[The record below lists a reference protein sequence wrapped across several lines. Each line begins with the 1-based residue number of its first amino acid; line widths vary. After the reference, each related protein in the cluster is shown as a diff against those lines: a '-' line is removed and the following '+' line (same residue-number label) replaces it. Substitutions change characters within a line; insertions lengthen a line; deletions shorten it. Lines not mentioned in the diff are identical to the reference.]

1 MIELRKLIRKMN
13 YMKIKVGLDI
23 GGSTTK
29 IVGMQD
35 GKIIASEIVKAADP
49 VTSAFG
55 AVGKLINDH
64 SLSVNDIEQINI
76 TGVGAGFTQAPI
88 FGIKTVVVEEF
99 MATGLGGL
107 FLSGL
112 EHAVV
117 VSMGTGTAYFEATKE
132 NVRHIIGSG
141 VGGGT
146 VVGLGLAVAGTS
158 DAIKLSDMATEGD
171 ILKCDLTIGDITK
184 NGVTGL
190 PMNVTASNFGK
201 AADDL
206 TKEDKMAGV
215 FNLVYQSIGTVA
227 VMASRQCGIK
237 DIVFTGQLTD
247 LKECQKY
254 LLPFE
259 ELYGVNMLIPDN
271 AVFATA
277 VGSCLAEGQEE
288 K

>member
-1 MIELRKLIRKMN
+1 
-13 YMKIKVGLDI
+13 MKIKVGLDI

-29 IVGMQD
+29 IVGMKD
-35 GKIIASEIVKAADP
+35 GSIIAREIVRAADP

-64 SLSVNDIEQINI
+64 SISVNDIDQINI
-76 TGVGAGFTQAPI
+76 TGVGSGYPQAPI
-88 FGIKTVVVEEF
+88 FGIKTVIVEEF
-99 MATGLGGL
+99 KATGLGGL
-107 FLSGL
+107 YLSGL
-112 EHAVV
+112 DHAVV
-117 VSMGTGTAYFEATKE
+117 VSMGTGTAYLEATK
-132 NVRHIIGSG
+132 NYVRHIIGSG

-146 VVGLGLAVAGTS
+146 LVGLGMALTGTS
-158 DAIKLSDMATEGD
+158 DAVKLSDMATSGD

-206 TKEDKMAGV
+206 SREDKMAGV
-215 FNLVYQSIGTVA
+215 FNLVYQAVGTVA
-227 VMASRQCGIK
+227 VMASRQCNLK

-247 LKECQKY
+247 LKECQQY

-259 ELYGVNMLIPDN
+259 DLYGVNMIIPDD

-277 VGSCLAEGQEE
+277 LGSCLAEGQAD

>member
-1 MIELRKLIRKMN
+1 
-13 YMKIKVGLDI
+13 MKIKVGLDI

-35 GKIIASEIVKAADP
+35 GKIIAREIVRAADP

-64 SLSVNDIEQINI
+64 SISVNDIEQINI
-76 TGVGAGFTQAPI
+76 TGVGSGYPQAPI

-99 MATGLGGL
+99 KATGLGGL
-107 FLSGL
+107 YLSGL
-112 EHAVV
+112 DHAVV
-117 VSMGTGTAYFEATKE
+117 VSMGTGTAYLEATK
-132 NVRHIIGSG
+132 NSVRHIIGSG

-146 VVGLGLAVAGTS
+146 LVGLGMAMTGTS
-158 DAIKLSDMATEGD
+158 DAVKLSDMATSGD

-206 TKEDKMAGV
+206 SREDKMAGV
-215 FNLVYQSIGTVA
+215 FNLVYQAVGTVA
-227 VMASRQCGIK
+227 VMASRQCNLK
-237 DIVFTGQLTD
+237 DVVFTGQLTD
-247 LKECQKY
+247 LKECQQY

-259 ELYGVNMLIPDN
+259 DLYGVNMIIPEDV
-271 AVFATA
+271 VFATA
-277 VGSCLAEGQEE
+277 LGSCLAEGQADQ
-288 K
+288 

>member
-1 MIELRKLIRKMN
+1 
-13 YMKIKVGLDI
+13 MKIKVGLDI

-35 GKIIASEIVKAADP
+35 GKIIAREIVRAADP

-64 SLSVNDIEQINI
+64 SISVNDIEQINI
-76 TGVGAGFTQAPI
+76 TGVGSGYPQAPI

-99 MATGLGGL
+99 KATGLGGL
-107 FLSGL
+107 YLSGL

-117 VSMGTGTAYFEATKE
+117 VSMGTGTAYLEANKN

-146 VVGLGLAVAGTS
+146 LVGLGMALTGTS
-158 DAIKLSDMATEGD
+158 DAVKLSDMATSGD

-206 TKEDKMAGV
+206 SREDKMAGV
-215 FNLVYQSIGTVA
+215 FNLVYQAVGTVA
-227 VMASRQCGIK
+227 VMASRQCNLK

-247 LKECQKY
+247 LKECQQY

-259 ELYGVNMLIPDN
+259 DLYGVNMIIPED

-277 VGSCLAEGQEE
+277 LGSCLAEGQAD

>member
-1 MIELRKLIRKMN
+1 MEDNAMR
-13 YMKIKVGLDI
+13 IKVGLDI

-35 GKIIASEIVKAADP
+35 GKLIAGEIVKAADP

-64 SLSVNDIEQINI
+64 SISVNDIEQINI
-76 TGVGAGFTQAPI
+76 TGVGSGFTQAPI
-88 FGIKTVVVEEF
+88 LGIKTIIVEEF
-99 MATGLGGL
+99 KATGLGGL
-107 FLSGL
+107 YLSGL
-112 EHAVV
+112 DHAVV
-117 VSMGTGTAYFEATKE
+117 VSMGTGTAYLEATKDR
-132 NVRHIIGSG
+132 VKHIIGSG

-146 VVGLGLAVAGTS
+146 LVGLGLALTGTA
-158 DAIKLSDMATEGD
+158 DALKLSDMATSGD
-171 ILKCDLTIGDITK
+171 VLKCDLTIGDITK

-206 TKEDKMAGV
+206 SREDKLAGV
-215 FNLVYQSIGTVA
+215 FNLVYQAVGTVA
-227 VMASRQCGIK
+227 VMASRQCSLK

-247 LKECQKY
+247 LKECKQY

-259 ELYGVNMLIPDN
+259 DLYGVNMIVPEN
-271 AVFATA
+271 AVYATA
-277 VGSCLAEGQEE
+277 LGSCLAEGQEG

>member
-1 MIELRKLIRKMN
+1 
-13 YMKIKVGLDI
+13 MKIKVGLDI

-29 IVGMQD
+29 IVGMKD
-35 GKIIASEIVKAADP
+35 GKIIAREIVRAADP

-64 SLSVNDIEQINI
+64 SISVNDIEQINI
-76 TGVGAGFTQAPI
+76 TGVGSGYPQAPI

-99 MATGLGGL
+99 KATGLGGL
-107 FLSGL
+107 YLSGL

-117 VSMGTGTAYFEATKE
+117 VSMGTGTAYLEATKN

-146 VVGLGLAVAGTS
+146 LVGLGMALTGTS
-158 DAIKLSDMATEGD
+158 DAVKLSDMATSGD

-206 TKEDKMAGV
+206 SREDKMAGV
-215 FNLVYQSIGTVA
+215 FNLVYQAVGTVA
-227 VMASRQCGIK
+227 VMASRQCKLK

-247 LKECQKY
+247 LKECQQY
-254 LLPFE
+254 LMPFE
-259 ELYGVNMLIPDN
+259 DLYGVNMIVPDD

-277 VGSCLAEGQEE
+277 LGSCLAEGQAD

>member
-1 MIELRKLIRKMN
+1 
-13 YMKIKVGLDI
+13 MKIKVGLDI

-29 IVGMQD
+29 IVGMKD
-35 GKIIASEIVKAADP
+35 GSIIAREIVRAADP

-64 SLSVNDIEQINI
+64 SISVNDIDQINI
-76 TGVGAGFTQAPI
+76 TGVGSGYPQAPI
-88 FGIKTVVVEEF
+88 FGIKTVIVEEF
-99 MATGLGGL
+99 KATGLGGL
-107 FLSGL
+107 YLSGL
-112 EHAVV
+112 DHAVV
-117 VSMGTGTAYFEATKE
+117 VSMGTGTAYLEATK
-132 NVRHIIGSG
+132 NSVRHIIGSG

-146 VVGLGLAVAGTS
+146 LVGLGMALTGTS
-158 DAIKLSDMATEGD
+158 DAVKLSDMATSGD

-206 TKEDKMAGV
+206 SREDKMAGV
-215 FNLVYQSIGTVA
+215 FNLVYQAVGTVA
-227 VMASRQCGIK
+227 VMASRQCNLK

-247 LKECQKY
+247 LKECQQY

-259 ELYGVNMLIPDN
+259 DLYGVNMIIPED

-277 VGSCLAEGQEE
+277 LGSCLAEGQAD

>member
-1 MIELRKLIRKMN
+1 MR
-13 YMKIKVGLDI
+13 IKVGLDI

-35 GKIIASEIVKAADP
+35 GKIIAREIVRAADP

-64 SLSVNDIEQINI
+64 SISVNDIEQINI
-76 TGVGAGFTQAPI
+76 TGVGSGYPQAPI

-99 MATGLGGL
+99 KATGLGGL
-107 FLSGL
+107 YLSGL

-117 VSMGTGTAYFEATKE
+117 VSMGTGTAYLDATK
-132 NVRHIIGSG
+132 NSVRHIIGSG

-146 VVGLGLAVAGTS
+146 LVGLGLALTGTS
-158 DAIKLSDMATEGD
+158 DAVKLSDMATSGD

-206 TKEDKMAGV
+206 SREDKMAGV
-215 FNLVYQSIGTVA
+215 FNLVYQAIGTVA
-227 VMASRQCGIK
+227 VMASKQCNLN
-237 DIVFTGQLTD
+237 DVVFTGQLTD
-247 LKECQKY
+247 LKECQQY

-259 ELYGVNMLIPDN
+259 DLYGVNIIIPED

-277 VGSCLAEGQEE
+277 LGSCLAEGQADQ
-288 K
+288 

>member
-1 MIELRKLIRKMN
+1 MR
-13 YMKIKVGLDI
+13 IKVGLDI

-35 GKIIASEIVKAADP
+35 GKIIAREIVRAADP

-64 SLSVNDIEQINI
+64 SISVNDIEQINI
-76 TGVGAGFTQAPI
+76 TGVGSGYPQAPI

-99 MATGLGGL
+99 KATGLGGL
-107 FLSGL
+107 YLSGL

-117 VSMGTGTAYFEATKE
+117 VSMGTGTAYLEATKN

-146 VVGLGLAVAGTS
+146 LVGLGMALTGTS
-158 DAIKLSDMATEGD
+158 DAVKLSDMATSGD

-206 TKEDKMAGV
+206 SREDKMAGV
-215 FNLVYQSIGTVA
+215 FNLVYQAVGTVA
-227 VMASRQCGIK
+227 VMASRQCNLK

-247 LKECQKY
+247 LKECQQY

-259 ELYGVNMLIPDN
+259 DLYGVNMIIPED

-277 VGSCLAEGQEE
+277 LGSCLAEGQAD

>member
-1 MIELRKLIRKMN
+1 
-13 YMKIKVGLDI
+13 MKIKVGLDI

-29 IVGMQD
+29 IVGMKD
-35 GKIIASEIVKAADP
+35 GKIIAREIVRAADP

-64 SLSVNDIEQINI
+64 SISVNDIEQINI
-76 TGVGAGFTQAPI
+76 TGVGSGYPQAPI

-99 MATGLGGL
+99 KATGLGGL
-107 FLSGL
+107 YLSGL

-117 VSMGTGTAYFEATKE
+117 VSMGTGTAYLEATR
-132 NVRHIIGSG
+132 NSVRHIIGSG

-146 VVGLGLAVAGTS
+146 LVGLGMALTGTS
-158 DAIKLSDMATEGD
+158 DAVKLSDMATSGD

-206 TKEDKMAGV
+206 SREDKMAGV
-215 FNLVYQSIGTVA
+215 FNLVYQAVGTVA
-227 VMASRQCGIK
+227 VMASRQCNLK

-247 LKECQKY
+247 LKECQQY
-254 LLPFE
+254 LMPFE
-259 ELYGVNMLIPDN
+259 DLYGVNMIVPED

-277 VGSCLAEGQEE
+277 LGSCLAEGQAD
-288 K
+288 

>member
-1 MIELRKLIRKMN
+1 
-13 YMKIKVGLDI
+13 MKIKVGLDI

-35 GKIIASEIVKAADP
+35 GKIIAREIVRAADP

-64 SLSVNDIEQINI
+64 SISVNDIEQINI
-76 TGVGAGFTQAPI
+76 TGVGSGYPQAPI

-99 MATGLGGL
+99 KATGLGGL
-107 FLSGL
+107 YLSGL

-117 VSMGTGTAYFEATKE
+117 VSMGTGTAYLDATKN

-146 VVGLGLAVAGTS
+146 LVGLGMALTGTS
-158 DAIKLSDMATEGD
+158 DAVKLSDMATSGD

-206 TKEDKMAGV
+206 SREDKMAGV
-215 FNLVYQSIGTVA
+215 FNLVYQAVGTVA
-227 VMASRQCGIK
+227 VMASRQCNLK

-247 LKECQKY
+247 LKECQQY

-259 ELYGVNMLIPDN
+259 ELYGVNMIIPED

-277 VGSCLAEGQEE
+277 LGSCLAEGQAD

>member
-1 MIELRKLIRKMN
+1 MR
-13 YMKIKVGLDI
+13 IKVGLDI

-29 IVGMQD
+29 IVGMNE
-35 GKIIASEIVKAADP
+35 GEIIAREVVKAADP

-55 AVGKLINDH
+55 AVGKLINDN

-76 TGVGAGFTQAPI
+76 TGVGSGFPQAPI
-88 FGIKTVVVEEF
+88 LGIKTVVVEEF
-99 MATGLGGL
+99 KATGLGGL
-107 FLSGL
+107 YLSGL

-117 VSMGTGTAYFEATKE
+117 VSMGTGTAYLEAKKN

-146 VVGLGLAVAGTS
+146 LVGLGLALTGTS
-158 DAIKLSDMATEGD
+158 DAVKLSDIASSGD
-171 ILKCDLTIGDITK
+171 VLKCDLTIGDITK
-184 NGVTGL
+184 NAITGL

-206 TKEDKMAGV
+206 AREDKMAGV
-215 FNLVYQSIGTVA
+215 FNLVYQAIGTVA
-227 VMASRQCGIK
+227 VMASRQCGLK
-237 DIVFTGQLTD
+237 DIVFTGQLTG
-247 LKECQKY
+247 LKQCEEY

-259 ELYGVNMLIPDN
+259 NLYGVNIIVPED

-277 VGSCLAEGQEE
+277 LGSCLAEGQAE

>member
-1 MIELRKLIRKMN
+1 
-13 YMKIKVGLDI
+13 MKIKVGLDI

-35 GKIIASEIVKAADP
+35 GKIIAREIVRAADP

-64 SLSVNDIEQINI
+64 SILVNDIEQINI
-76 TGVGAGFTQAPI
+76 TGVGSGYPQAPI

-99 MATGLGGL
+99 KATGLGGL
-107 FLSGL
+107 YLSGL

-117 VSMGTGTAYFEATKE
+117 VSMGTGTAYLEANKN

-146 VVGLGLAVAGTS
+146 LVGLGMALTGTS
-158 DAIKLSDMATEGD
+158 DAVKLSDMATSGD

-206 TKEDKMAGV
+206 SREDKMAGV
-215 FNLVYQSIGTVA
+215 FNLVYQAVGTVA
-227 VMASRQCGIK
+227 VMASRQCNLK

-247 LKECQKY
+247 LKECQQY

-259 ELYGVNMLIPDN
+259 DLYGVNMIIPED

-277 VGSCLAEGQEE
+277 LGSCLAEGQAD

>member
-1 MIELRKLIRKMN
+1 
-13 YMKIKVGLDI
+13 MKIKVGLDI

-35 GKIIASEIVKAADP
+35 GKIIAREIVRAADP

-64 SLSVNDIEQINI
+64 SISVNDIEQINI
-76 TGVGAGFTQAPI
+76 TGVGSGYPQAPI

-99 MATGLGGL
+99 KATGLGGL
-107 FLSGL
+107 YLSGL

-117 VSMGTGTAYFEATKE
+117 VSMGTGTAYLDATKN

-146 VVGLGLAVAGTS
+146 LVGLGMALTGTS
-158 DAIKLSDMATEGD
+158 DAVKISDMATSGD

-206 TKEDKMAGV
+206 SREDKMAGV
-215 FNLVYQSIGTVA
+215 FNLVYQAVGTVA
-227 VMASRQCGIK
+227 VMASRQCNLK

-247 LKECQKY
+247 LKECQQY

-259 ELYGVNMLIPDN
+259 DLYGVNMIIPED

-277 VGSCLAEGQEE
+277 LGSCLAEGQAD

>member
-1 MIELRKLIRKMN
+1 MR
-13 YMKIKVGLDI
+13 IKVGLDI

-35 GKIIASEIVKAADP
+35 GKIISSAVVKAADP

-55 AVGKLINDH
+55 AVGKLINDN
-64 SLSVNDIEQINI
+64 SISVNDIEQINI
-76 TGVGAGFTQAPI
+76 TGVGSGFPQAPI
-88 FGIKTVVVEEF
+88 LGIKTVIVEEF
-99 MATGLGGL
+99 KATGLGGL
-107 FLSGL
+107 YLSGL
-112 EHAVV
+112 DHAVV
-117 VSMGTGTAYFEATKE
+117 VSMGTGTAYLEATKD

-146 VVGLGLAVAGTS
+146 LVGLGLAVAGTS

-171 ILKCDLTIGDITK
+171 VLKCDLTIGDITK
-184 NGVTGL
+184 DGVTGL

-206 TKEDKMAGV
+206 SREDKMAGV

-237 DIVFTGQLTD
+237 DIVFTGQLTG

-254 LLPFE
+254 LIPFE
-259 ELYGVNMLIPDN
+259 DLYGVNMIVPED

-277 VGSCLAEGQEE
+277 LGSCLAEGQA
-288 K
+288 

>member
-1 MIELRKLIRKMN
+1 MN
-13 YMKIKVGLDI
+13 KIVIGIDVGI
-23 GGSTTK
+23 STTK
-29 IVGMQD
+29 IVGLRE
-35 GKIIASEIVKAADP
+35 GKVISPMRITATDP
-49 VTSAFG
+49 VTSLYGAFG
-55 AVGKLINDH
+55 KYLYDNKILLENVRQVML
-64 SLSVNDIEQINI
+64 
-76 TGVGAGFTQAPI
+76 TGVGSAYIDNPI
-88 FGIKTVVVEEF
+88 YGLPTNKSDEF
-99 MATGLGGL
+99 LCDGLGAQYE
-107 FLSGL
+107 SGL
-112 EHAVV
+112 RRFIV
-117 VSMGTGTAYFEATKE
+117 VSMGTGTAYLDATKN

-146 VVGLGLAVAGTS
+146 LVGLGMALTGTS
-158 DAIKLSDMATEGD
+158 DAVKLSDMATSGD

-206 TKEDKMAGV
+206 SREDKMAGV
-215 FNLVYQSIGTVA
+215 FNLVYQAVGTVA
-227 VMASRQCGIK
+227 VMASRQCNLK

-247 LKECQKY
+247 LKECQQY

-259 ELYGVNMLIPDN
+259 DLYGVNMIIPED

-277 VGSCLAEGQEE
+277 LGSCLAEGQAD

>member
-1 MIELRKLIRKMN
+1 
-13 YMKIKVGLDI
+13 MKIQVGLDI

-29 IVGMQD
+29 IVGMKD
-35 GKIIASEIVKAADP
+35 GNIIAREIVKAADP

-64 SLSVNDIEQINI
+64 SLSVNDIGQINI
-76 TGVGAGFTQAPI
+76 TGVGSGFPQAPI
-88 FGIKTVVVEEF
+88 LGIKTVVVEEF
-99 MATGLGGL
+99 QATGLGGL
-107 FLSGL
+107 YLSHL
-112 EHAVV
+112 DHAVV
-117 VSMGTGTAYFEATKE
+117 VSMGTGTAYLEATKD

-146 VVGLGLAVAGTS
+146 LVGLGLAMTGTS
-158 DAIKLSDMATEGD
+158 DAVKLSDMATSGD

-206 TKEDKMAGV
+206 SKDDKMAGV

-237 DIVFTGQLTD
+237 DIVFTGQLTG
-247 LKECQKY
+247 LKECQVY

-259 ELYGVNMLIPDN
+259 DLYGVNMIIPED

-277 VGSCLAEGQEE
+277 LGSCLAEGQE
-288 K
+288 